1 MKSHINLIARE
12 TLYEGKVFPF
22 KKAAPLILVASVVM
36 VFVFLSGWYIWQERT
51 LRNEVQRLEAQRAK
65 VQQEMARINGKITQV
80 TYRTQASH
88 DIVEQQLAAI
98 KDLRKKRI
106 LWSDM
111 VREISFIVPK
121 RVWLTRV
128 ESFDS
133 KKDGLVF
140 SRTGKSVRF
149 IGFARSQD
157 AVNFFLSALER
168 SPRYEGVSLVY
179 AQKRGE
185 KNRERV
191 DFELTVGLF

>member
-1 MKSHINLIARE
+1 MKSHINLIASE

-22 KKAAPLILVASVVM
+22 KKAAPLILVASVVL
-36 VFVFLSGWYIWQERT
+36 VFAFLSVWYLWQERT
-51 LRNEVQRLEAQRAK
+51 LRAEIGRLEVQRGK
-65 VQQEMARINGKITQV
+65 VQQEMARINGKITRV
-80 TYRTQASH
+80 TYRTQASQ
-88 DIVEQQLAAI
+88 DTVEQQLAAI
-98 KDLRKKRI
+98 KELRKKRI

-111 VREISFIVPK
+111 VREISFIVPQ

-133 KKDGLVF
+133 KQDGFTV

-149 IGFARSQD
+149 IGFARSQE

-179 AQKRGE
+179 AQKRAE
-185 KNRERV
+185 KDRERV